1 MADVKWIK
9 IMTDIFDNRKIR
21 QIETM
26 PEGDA
31 ILVIWFKLLAM
42 AGKVNDGGLIYL
54 TENIPYTDE
63 MLSTQFNKPL
73 MLVRLAL
80 SVFDKFGMIERDEHQ
95 IFISSWEK
103 YQSTDKMAAIR
114 EYNRLAQQK
123 SREKRKLLPPVND
136 MSMISQPCHDT
147 DIEEEEDIEEES
159 KNGDIGASAPP
170 PPSEISHKP
179 KCKQCGGTGWILI
192 PGKNGT
198 IKNEK
203 CDCLLIKEVEA
214 KILKHKYGAYQNVLL
229 SDDDMAKLQSE
240 YPDWEQR
247 IERLSEYIASKG
259 AKYKN
264 HLATIRAW
272 ARKDKEHGGT
282 KLQQTNRSD
291 PGESRFAKLGNPI

>member
-1 MADVKWIK
+1 MAEVKWIK

-73 MLVRLAL
+73 MLVRMAL

-123 SREKRKLLPPVND
+123 SRGKRKLLSPVND
-136 MSMISQPCHDT
+136 VSMISQQGHDT
-147 DIEEEEDIEEES
+147 EKEVEVEVDIDTEIEQEGVP
-159 KNGDIGASAPP
+159 GDDAPIPPATPP
-170 PPSEISHKP
+170 PPPPADEDK
-179 KCKQCGGTGWILI
+179 
-192 PGKNGT
+192 
-198 IKNEK
+198 
-203 CDCLLIKEVEA
+203 VE
-214 KILKHKYGAYQNVLL
+214 KHKYGEYNNVLL
-229 SDDDMAKLQSE
+229 SDADLAKLKNE
-240 YPDWEQR
+240 FPDWEQR
-247 IERLSEYIASKG
+247 IARLSEYIASKG
-259 AKYKN
+259 ARYKN
-264 HLATIRAW
+264 HLATIRSW
-272 ARKDKEHGGT
+272 ARREKEKKNGQPGSRVQGSDRAGSGT
-282 KLQQTNRSD
+282 N
-291 PGESRFAKLGNPI
+291 GNRFAKLGDPI